1 MKKKKLIVTIL
12 VIILG
17 ISIGTTTY
25 LLLTKKNNLK
35 EPVLNIN
42 NTIVINSLNVEVGN
56 DFYIVKN
63 DNGFTTYDLSQNKLY
78 TYEDK
83 LTEYSIYNNHII
95 ITNEDKTLVIDKNG
109 KEIITGKYLTSLYN
123 NTKYLIIDNKVYNS
137 NMNEI
142 YTLPDYFNDK
152 ELYLCQIINDNLIMT
167 FEDKQYN
174 KIINLNTK
182 EEVYTNFDEYIS
194 TEIENEE
201 SKYIIIKFNDKY
213 DIYDTIKKEIVIK
226 DINIDRNLLISKDN
240 ETIYIY
246 NDKIYKNNTKINN
259 KYHMDNTSCEVGGK
273 LLDKKNNIII
283 DKCMLYYEELF
294 TDIIM
299 GSDNE
304 NSVLYINNKI
314 LSANTFAKEG
324 EYIISYTYNENEST
338 SKIYNKEGKEI
349 KTGSITYFINNNIYK
364 EYNTTTQTFYFT
376 NNKLEKISPEFEYIE
391 CPYNNYCN
399 VLDTNYN
406 KTLYRNGKKIT
417 SNIYDEIIVKENYI
431 VATTVFNTYIYLLGT
446 NPEINI
452 NTKEEL
458 DINTNEIIDKY
469 ELKSM
474 ETKIKDNID
483 FFNKY
488 AYIIENNDKLL
499 DYKKQ
504 VLDIFEIIIDNKKY
518 LNEISLLKKL
528 KELNIVYTDDLD
540 PGVAATYE
548 DGNTRINLGEKD
560 TGTLYHELTHFI
572 DYSFNSNNYR
582 YHLYKCDNKYII
594 QANYSSQCE
603 ILRIETNFI
612 TEAGAE
618 LYSGKYFT
626 KEIEAYSPAPLILE
640 ALEYIY
646 SQEEI
651 NKWFFESDTYF
662 KKIWLD
668 MGYSFEDAQKVI
680 ESLTKRTKIGYYNDD
695 DTIFLVDAIIDLYK
709 YQNSNEFLQ
718 DNKFTYILRSL
729 IGYKKDFSNSKYSNE
744 LKTITSNND
753 TIKKI
758 FKEKF
763 PDYYFYN
770 DFGNFIIIDN
780 KPYLSFLAYYKGKT
794 KILLINYDFDN
805 NSIIDYTEIDK

>member
-1 MKKKKLIVTIL
+1 MKKNKLIVIIL

-25 LLLTKKNNLK
+25 LLLPKKNNLK

-83 LTEYSIYNNHII
+83 LTEYSIYNNYII

-167 FEDKQYN
+167 FKDKQYN

-324 EYIISYTYNENEST
+324 EYIISYTYNENESI
-338 SKIYNKEGKEI
+338 SKIYNKEGKEV

-668 MGYSFEDAQKVI
+668 MGYSFEDTQKVI

-780 KPYLSFLAYYKGKT
+780 KPYLSFMAYYKGKT
-794 KILLINYDFDN
+794 KILLIDYDFDN

>member
-1 MKKKKLIVTIL
+1 MKKNKIIVIIL

-17 ISIGTTTY
+17 IGIGTTTY
-25 LLLTKKNNLK
+25 LLLPKKSNLK

-83 LTEYSIYNNHII
+83 LTEYSIYNNYII
-95 ITNEDKTLVIDKNG
+95 ITNEDKMLVIDKNG
-109 KEIITGKYLTSLYN
+109 KEIITGKSITSLYN

-142 YTLPDYFNDK
+142 YTLPDYSNDK

-167 FEDKQYN
+167 FKDKQYN

-226 DINIDRNLLISKDN
+226 DINIDRNLIISKDN

-324 EYIISYTYNENEST
+324 EYIISYTYNENKST

-399 VLDTNYN
+399 VSDINYN

-417 SNIYDEIIVKENYI
+417 SNIYDGIIVKENYI
-431 VATTVFNTYIYLLGT
+431 VATTIFNTYIYLLGT

-458 DINTNEIIDKY
+458 DIDTNEIIDKY

-548 DGNTRINLGEKD
+548 DSNTRINLGEKD

-582 YHLYKCDNKYII
+582 YHLYKCDNKYTI
-594 QANYSSQCE
+594 QTNYSSQCE
-603 ILRIETNFI
+603 ILSIETNFI

-668 MGYSFEDAQKVI
+668 MGYSFEDTQKVI

-729 IGYKKDFSNSKYSNE
+729 IGHKKDFSNSKYSNE

-753 TIKKI
+753 TIKEL

-763 PDYYFYN
+763 SDYYLIN

-780 KPYLSFLAYYKGKT
+780 KPYLSFMAYYKGKT
-794 KILLINYDFDN
+794 KILLIDYDFDN

>member
-1 MKKKKLIVTIL
+1 MKKKKLIVIIL

-25 LLLTKKNNLK
+25 LLLPKKNNLK

-83 LTEYSIYNNHII
+83 LTEYSIYNNYII

-167 FEDKQYN
+167 FKDKQYN

-338 SKIYNKEGKEI
+338 SKIYNKEGKEV

-640 ALEYIY
+640 VLEYIY

-668 MGYSFEDAQKVI
+668 MGYSFEDTQKVI

-780 KPYLSFLAYYKGKT
+780 KPYLSFMAYYKGKT
-794 KILLINYDFDN
+794 KILLIDYDFDN